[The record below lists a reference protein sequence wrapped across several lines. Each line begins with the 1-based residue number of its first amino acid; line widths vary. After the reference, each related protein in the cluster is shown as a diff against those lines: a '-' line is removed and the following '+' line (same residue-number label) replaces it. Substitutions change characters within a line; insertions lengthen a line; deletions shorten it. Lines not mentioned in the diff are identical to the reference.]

1 MAAGACIGSITVAGK
16 NCMPWPCLTRGRQLA
31 GWGVVAVGRRFAGG
45 CTAAVL
51 SIKRAPGASAESR
64 GALLLA
70 QSVLCEGRR
79 TARRAPSGSPAAVE
93 QQVQG
98 GRHRWQAAN
107 GRPHAPRIHGPKRPC
122 TPVSPEPSLPSA
134 AAALLLPA
142 QEGRPPGP
150 AGCEPPPPRLAT
162 RSHLRRAEQ
171 AGPQSLRAPRTAAA
185 AAAACAPAQG
195 VAGGDGGWRRGRG
208 VLAAARIGA
217 QAPKL
222 RQGQGP
228 SCSSACSPCGTG
240 GWQAAGW
247 GGSPAA
253 PQRRLLSSCPP
264 LTHQLPQQLVAV
276 VPSKQ
281 GVQHRRRALLA
292 RAAHLPIWAG
302 GGGQGAGKWG
312 PAARE
317 GSGHLQP
324 RHAFLLSKPP
334 C

>member
-195 VAGGDGGWRRGRG
+195 GRRWRRR
-208 VLAAARIGA
+208 LAPRAWRSRRCPEWGPGSQTAARAGA
-217 QAPKL
+217 ELQ
-222 RQGQGP
+222 
-228 SCSSACSPCGTG
+228 
-240 GWQAAGW
+240 
-247 GGSPAA
+247 
-253 PQRRLLSSCPP
+253 QRLQPVRHWWL
-264 LTHQLPQQLVAV
+264 
-276 VPSKQ
+276 
-281 GVQHRRRALLA
+281 
-292 RAAHLPIWAG
+292 AG
-302 GGGQGAGKWG
+302 GGLG
-312 PAARE
+312 R
-317 GSGHLQP
+317 QP
-324 RHAFLLSKPP
+324 RGSTCSLLAPP
-334 C
+334 